1 MSQDRKVA
9 AIRKRVLYYGFL
21 FGGTM
26 KEFDQLLDLLINE
39 SKKALIHDDIPV
51 SACVVDS
58 NNNIVSLSYNTKQKD
73 KNISSHAEIN
83 AINLAIKKTNNMN
96 LSEYKIITTLEPCQM
111 CYGAIDQVK
120 IKDIYFLVDSIKYGV
135 TNKYSINDININLI
149 QIKNRVKEDEY
160 KNILNN
166 FFANKR

>member
-1 MSQDRKVA
+1 
-9 AIRKRVLYYGFL
+9 
-21 FGGTM
+21 M

-39 SKKALIHDDIPV
+39 SKKALECDDIPV
-51 SACVVDS
+51 SACVLDK
-58 NNNIVSLSYNTKQKD
+58 NNNIISLSHNTKQKD

-83 AINLAIKKTNNMN
+83 VINLAVKKTNNMN
-96 LSEYKIITTLEPCQM
+96 LSDYKIVTTLEPCQM
-111 CYGAIDQVK
+111 CYGAIVQAK
-120 IKDIYFLVDSIKYGV
+120 IKDIYFLVDSIKYGI

-149 QIKNRVKEDEY
+149 QIKNRKKEDEY